1 MYDLYAIVKTTVST
15 TEAKKFK
22 FSFFNVSFERNV
34 KTAEVPVRIFN
45 IPTGYRRYILYPLH
59 DFENNANSCLGTGYI
74 KFQERID
81 DKTDKLL

>member
-1 MYDLYAIVKTTVST
+1 MYDLYAIVKTTVPT
-15 TEAKKFK
+15 TEAQKFK
-22 FSFFNVSFERNV
+22 FFTVSFERNV

-59 DFENNANSCLGTGYI
+59 NFENNANSCLGTEYI
-74 KFQERID
+74 KFHERVD